1 MRFPAKIHQLVKMPA
16 NKATW
21 TRIVSSAS
29 LDRSSQAASIVGN
42 KLYIFGGELQPR
54 QPVDNKIHV
63 IDLAQGSDP
72 TPQSLETPSVSPSPR
87 VGSPSTT
94 ANGKTYLFSGRGGLE
109 MTPLEESGALWSYD
123 PSAAEWS
130 LISPSD
136 PDASFPAGRSY
147 HCVASDG
154 ADRIFVHAGCPETGR
169 LSDLWA
175 FDLAGRTWTQL
186 PSAPGPARGG
196 ASIAFAGGRLY
207 RVHGFDGKT
216 EQGGSLDVFDLEA
229 QAWSS
234 TQYKAD
240 QVEGPEARSVAT
252 LLSAKV
258 QGKSYLVTMF
268 GERDPSPLG
277 HAGAGKMLKDVWVYD
292 IEQGKWNIV
301 ETEGDAPVARGW
313 FDADVTAGAGDQ
325 DDIVVHGG
333 LSDDNTRLGDVWRLS
348 FI

>member
-207 RVHGFDGKT
+207 R
-216 EQGGSLDVFDLEA
+216 
-229 QAWSS
+229 AWSS

-240 QVEGPEARSVAT
+240 QFEGPEARSVAT

-277 HAGAGKMLKDVWVYD
+277 HAGAGKMLKDIWVYD

-313 FDADVTAGAGDQ
+313 FDADVTTGAGDQ

>member
-1 MRFPAKIHQLVKMPA
+1 MPA

-63 IDLAQGSDP
+63 IDLAKDS
-72 TPQSLETPSVSPSPR
+72 
-87 VGSPSTT
+87 
-94 ANGKTYLFSGRGGLE
+94 
-109 MTPLEESGALWSYD
+109 
-123 PSAAEWS
+123 
-130 LISPSD
+130 
-136 PDASFPAGRSY
+136 
-147 HCVASDG
+147 
-154 ADRIFVHAGCPETGR
+154 
-169 LSDLWA
+169 
-175 FDLAGRTWTQL
+175 
-186 PSAPGPARGG
+186 
-196 ASIAFAGGRLY
+196 
-207 RVHGFDGKT
+207 
-216 EQGGSLDVFDLEA
+216 GGSLDLFDLEA
-229 QAWSS
+229 QTWST

-313 FDADVTAGAGDQ
+313 FDADVTTGAGDQ

-333 LSDDNTRLGDVWRLS
+333 LSDGNTRLGDVWRLS

>member
-1 MRFPAKIHQLVKMPA
+1 MPA

-29 LDRSSQAASIVGN
+29 LDRSSQAASIVSN

-63 IDLAQGSDP
+63 IDLTQGRDP
-72 TPQSLETPSVSPSPR
+72 TPQSLNTPSVAPSPR

-94 ANGKTYLFSGRGGLE
+94 ANGMTYLFSGRGGLE

-123 PSAAEWS
+123 PAAAEWS

-136 PDASFPAGRSY
+136 PNAPFPAGRSY

-196 ASIAFAGGRLY
+196 ASIAFAGGKLY

-229 QAWSS
+229 QTWLS
-234 TQYKAD
+234 TQYKTD
-240 QVEGPEARSVAT
+240 QVDGPEARSVAT
-252 LLSAKV
+252 LLSATV
-258 QGKSYLVTMF
+258 QGKPYLVTMF

-277 HAGAGKMLKDVWVYD
+277 HAGAGKMLKNVWVYD

-313 FDADVTAGAGDQ
+313 FDADVTTGAGGQ